1 MANSDEETPSRL
13 AARKARSDER
23 ERRRRL
29 RAQRREER
37 RAQAAAAA
45 AEAEAK
51 AAMAKK
57 IKDIIDPTSTAEA
70 NDRVQEQV
78 QKAESHAKGMF
89 DRRNVILRE
98 GLIQDKKILQERAK
112 ESIKRD
118 LAAFFREAFLDGG
131 KTKINTIILNKIRS
145 K

>member
-1 MANSDEETPSRL
+1 MANSDDETPSRL
-13 AARKARSDER
+13 IERKARREER
-23 ERRRRL
+23 DRRRRL

-45 AEAEAK
+45 VEAEAK

-70 NDRVQEQV
+70 YERVQEEV

-98 GLIQDKKILQERAK
+98 GLIQDKKIL
-112 ESIKRD
+112 
-118 LAAFFREAFLDGG
+118 
-131 KTKINTIILNKIRS
+131 
-145 K
+145 